1 MFYGCIVR
9 AITSVCAKDFVYFT
23 QKNLLFLFYI
33 ITFTK
38 HPHQFIY
45 YTHFF
50 IKIIFSLTFLLLF
63 PTYPHLTFLFSLNNP
78 FFFFFF
84 FFFRLSLSLSP
95 LYLCLSFFSI
105 FFFFFENF
113 FPSFSPSTHYKHSIN
128 TNLHQHL
135 SPLSHHRSPS
145 KSIHINPSPIS
156 INTDPTILF
165 QWLIFFV
172 DFVVD
177 F

>member
-1 MFYGCIVR
+1 MHIFIHTDVGSFGGKLCKFCPFLYFGRTGVDVLWLHSKSNYINLCKRFRLFY
-9 AITSVCAKDFVYFT
+9 T
-23 QKNLLFLFYI
+23 KNLLFLFYI

-105 FFFFFENF
+105 FFFFLRIF
-113 FPSFSPSTHYKHSIN
+113 FLPFLRQPITSTPST
-128 TNLHQHL
+128 
-135 SPLSHHRSPS
+135 P
-145 KSIHINPSPIS
+145 
-156 INTDPTILF
+156 
-165 QWLIFFV
+165 FF
-172 DFVVD
+172 FL
-177 F
+177 

>member
-1 MFYGCIVR
+1 MWVVLEENCVNFVHFYILEGLVWMFYGCIVR

-84 FFFRLSLSLSP
+84 IFFTLSLSLSP

-105 FFFFFENF
+105 FFFFFFWEF
-113 FPSFSPSTHYKHSIN
+113 FSFLFSVNPLQALHQHPSFSSE
-128 TNLHQHL
+128 
-135 SPLSHHRSPS
+135 
-145 KSIHINPSPIS
+145 
-156 INTDPTILF
+156 
-165 QWLIFFV
+165 
-172 DFVVD
+172 
-177 F
+177 